1 MYKCFFCQHELRWE
15 SDFDA
20 EEVYD
25 NAEELEIK
33 GRVVSYFTCPVCGA
47 QYEVV
52 QPSFVPSDNIQN

>member
-15 SDFDA
+15 SDFGA

-25 NAEELEIK
+25 NAEELEMS
-33 GRVVSYFTCPVCGA
+33 GRKVSYFTCPECGA